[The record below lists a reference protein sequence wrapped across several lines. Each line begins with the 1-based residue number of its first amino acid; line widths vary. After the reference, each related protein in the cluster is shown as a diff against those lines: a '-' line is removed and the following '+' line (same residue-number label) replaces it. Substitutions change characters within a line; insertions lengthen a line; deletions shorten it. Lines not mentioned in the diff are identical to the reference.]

1 MILGAG
7 AVGGCIAGLLR
18 LQGSD
23 VTVLARGEHARVMK
37 ADGLTLATPEGNH
50 QIELDVAASP
60 SELSLRGGR
69 RPDARDQDPAHRGAA
84 RRHRLAARSRTAAVA
99 AECLPVVC
107 AQNGVEN
114 ERLALRRFQRVYG
127 ICVMLP
133 AQHLEPGRVEAQG
146 SPHPGMLDIGCYPSG
161 VDALAEEVAIDL
173 SAARFLSVA
182 RAEVMRWKYAKL
194 LRNLGNSIEALTGHD
209 QDEAGQKLVREL
221 VQRVDAEGR
230 AVLEAAGI
238 DVVGNDEWKAYRRD
252 QVQLV
257 AVEGRER
264 GGGSSWQ
271 SANRGTGSIEA
282 DFLNGE
288 IALLGRLH
296 GVATPLNDLLQ
307 REANALVRERRPAG
321 SVAPGE
327 LLAKVGLARVS
338 LSARSSVLPVYAAA
352 RVACAGWGKLPWRN
366 WTVLPTVR
374 NSLVNDADLARS
386 STPTRSHRVSD
397 PSPLISRRGAL
408 LGLGGIGL
416 LLGCSSGAAKTAA
429 GPSRSAAASPK
440 GTAVRGRTV
449 ALGGPHVAAAG
460 QVSKSDVSRF
470 GPLANGQWRGGWRD
484 TKGRSGTSDVA
495 ITINPL
501 TLKAKATVDFQGPIL
516 GGDSLAP
523 VTYDVDLLSYAK
535 DAPSWSCTPR
545 SSAT

>member
-1 MILGAG
+1 VRYVILGAG
-7 AVGGCIAGLLR
+7 AVGGTIAGLLR

-37 ADGLTLATPEGNH
+37 SDGLTLATPEGTH
-50 QIELDVAASP
+50 QIPLDVASAPDELKLHADDVLLLATKTQHTESLLSDIASLP
-60 SELSLRGGR
+60 LS
-69 RPDARDQDPAHRGAA
+69 GAG
-84 RRHRLAARSRTAAVA
+84 SA
-99 AECLPVVC
+99 AESLPVVC

-133 AQHLEPGRVEAQG
+133 AQHLEPGRVDAQG
-146 SPHPGMLDIGCYPSG
+146 SPHPGMLDIGCYPTG
-161 VDALAEEVAIDL
+161 VDAVAEEVAIDL

-209 QDEAGQKLVREL
+209 QDEAGEKLVHEL
-221 VQRVDAEGR
+221 VKRVDAEGR

-238 DVVGNDEWKAYRRD
+238 DVVGNEEWRAYRRD

-271 SANRGTGSIEA
+271 SVNRGTGSIEA

-321 SVAPGE
+321 SVTASE
-327 LLAKVGLARVS
+327 LLAKAGL
-338 LSARSSVLPVYAAA
+338 
-352 RVACAGWGKLPWRN
+352 
-366 WTVLPTVR
+366 
-374 NSLVNDADLARS
+374 
-386 STPTRSHRVSD
+386 
-397 PSPLISRRGAL
+397 
-408 LGLGGIGL
+408 
-416 LLGCSSGAAKTAA
+416 
-429 GPSRSAAASPK
+429 
-440 GTAVRGRTV
+440 
-449 ALGGPHVAAAG
+449 
-460 QVSKSDVSRF
+460 
-470 GPLANGQWRGGWRD
+470 
-484 TKGRSGTSDVA
+484 
-495 ITINPL
+495 
-501 TLKAKATVDFQGPIL
+501 
-516 GGDSLAP
+516 
-523 VTYDVDLLSYAK
+523 
-535 DAPSWSCTPR
+535 
-545 SSAT
+545 

>member
-1 MILGAG
+1 VRYVILGAG
-7 AVGGCIAGLLR
+7 AVGGTIAGLLR

-37 ADGLTLATPEGNH
+37 SDGLTLATPEGTH
-50 QIELDVAASP
+50 QIPLDVASAPDELKLHADDVLLLATKTQHTESLLSDIASLP
-60 SELSLRGGR
+60 LS
-69 RPDARDQDPAHRGAA
+69 GAG
-84 RRHRLAARSRTAAVA
+84 SA
-99 AECLPVVC
+99 AESLPVVC

-133 AQHLEPGRVEAQG
+133 AQHLEPGRVDAQG
-146 SPHPGMLDIGCYPSG
+146 SPHPGMLDIGCYPTG
-161 VDALAEEVAIDL
+161 VDAVAEEVAIDL

-209 QDEAGQKLVREL
+209 QDEAGEKLVHEL
-221 VQRVDAEGR
+221 VKRVDAEGR

-238 DVVGNDEWKAYRRD
+238 DVVGNEEWRAYRRD

-271 SANRGTGSIEA
+271 SVHRGTGSIEA

-321 SVAPGE
+321 SVTASE
-327 LLAKVGLARVS
+327 LLAKAGL
-338 LSARSSVLPVYAAA
+338 
-352 RVACAGWGKLPWRN
+352 
-366 WTVLPTVR
+366 
-374 NSLVNDADLARS
+374 
-386 STPTRSHRVSD
+386 
-397 PSPLISRRGAL
+397 
-408 LGLGGIGL
+408 
-416 LLGCSSGAAKTAA
+416 
-429 GPSRSAAASPK
+429 
-440 GTAVRGRTV
+440 
-449 ALGGPHVAAAG
+449 
-460 QVSKSDVSRF
+460 
-470 GPLANGQWRGGWRD
+470 
-484 TKGRSGTSDVA
+484 
-495 ITINPL
+495 
-501 TLKAKATVDFQGPIL
+501 
-516 GGDSLAP
+516 
-523 VTYDVDLLSYAK
+523 
-535 DAPSWSCTPR
+535 
-545 SSAT
+545 